1 MSTRAIHMI
10 RHGLT
15 EGNLRRLY
23 YGITDLP
30 LTEQGYAE
38 LAKLKAAGIYPDISG
53 CLLYTSGM
61 LRTEQTLT
69 AIYGDLPRQ
78 TLPDLREL
86 SFGIFEMYGY
96 EDLKDREDFQC
107 YVNDHTLDR
116 QAPGGERRCDFRA
129 RTRRCLDQLLRDTQ
143 EDALIVTHGGV
154 IGSLLLE
161 LFPDQEKGF
170 HDWLPE
176 PGHGFSLAFAG
187 LEPHSWRRF

>member
-1 MSTRAIHMI
+1 MEIRTIHML

-38 LAKLKAAGIYPDISG
+38 LAKLKAAGIYPDVSG
-53 CLLYTSGM
+53 CRLYTSGM

-69 AIYGDLPRQ
+69 ALYGDLPRQ
-78 TLPDLREL
+78 ALPDLREL
-86 SFGIFEMYGY
+86 SFGIFEMRCY
-96 EDLKDREDFQC
+96 EELKDREDFQR
-107 YVNDHTLDR
+107 YVNDHSLDR
-116 QAPGGERRCDFRA
+116 QAPEGERRADFRQ
-129 RTRRCLDQLLRDTQ
+129 RTRGCLERLLRDT
-143 EDALIVTHGGV
+143 EGDALIITHGGV

-161 LFPDQEKGF
+161 LFPDQRRSF

-187 LEPHSWRRF
+187 LEPHAWRRF